1 MKKNLPI
8 GISDFKEIIV
18 EDYYYFDKTG
28 LVENLFVEKSKI
40 KLFTRPRRFGKTL
53 NLSMIKYFFDIEG
66 KDENRKLFENLK
78 ISKSKYFEKQ
88 GTAPVI
94 SISFRNYDEK
104 DWENGFDV
112 IKNEI
117 KLLYNQFYLMREH
130 LNQSDLADF
139 DAIWLKKENA
149 P

>member
-1 MKKNLPI
+1 MPI
-8 GISDFKEIIV
+8 GISDFKNVIE
-18 EDYYYFDKTG
+18 EGYYYFDKTEII
-28 LVENLFVEKSKI
+28 ENIIEEVGAV

-53 NLSMIKYFFDIEG
+53 NLSMIKYFFNIEG

-117 KLLYNQFYLMREH
+117 KLFV
-130 LNQSDLADF
+130 QSVLF
-139 DAIWLKKENA
+139 NA
-149 P
+149 

>member
-1 MKKNLPI
+1 MI
-8 GISDFKEIIV
+8 EEG
-18 EDYYYFDKTG
+18 YYYFDKTEII
-28 LVENLFVEKSKI
+28 ENIIEEVGAV

-53 NLSMIKYFFDIEG
+53 NLSMIKYFFNIEG

-117 KLLYNQFYLMREH
+117 KLFV
-130 LNQSDLADF
+130 QSVLF
-139 DAIWLKKENA
+139 NA
-149 P
+149 